1 MCRLVKKNNKIPK
14 FKRGEVW
21 CKTKCE
27 ASKSEQVAAAGTNSN
42 TKFKWPD
49 DLVEDLLN
57 ALRNFKVVMEFHNK
71 DFKADKLREYEEV
84 RKEIVK
90 ISECFNVDQFLC
102 LCS

>member
-1 MCRLVKKNNKIPK
+1 
-14 FKRGEVW
+14 
-21 CKTKCE
+21 
-27 ASKSEQVAAAGTNSN
+27 
-42 TKFKWPD
+42 
-49 DLVEDLLN
+49 
-57 ALRNFKVVMEFHNK
+57 MEFHNK